1 MKKITTKY
9 NAILFC
15 ALVIFQSIKSILEY
29 KEEPATLLDAIFNH
43 DALMGSA
50 TLILLF
56 LFSSAMS
63 VWIIQSFW
71 ERFISPLFQIRALTL
86 NEAISILLILTILS
100 IWRCKEYVFL
110 KATNFDLHDRDLGFV
125 RFGWRDYDVN
135 TAPYPPTDTGTF
147 PTPLFSS
154 IRSLFRTRPADRIS
168 AGLVL
173 FFGK

>member
-56 LFSSAMS
+56 LFSSAVS

-71 ERFISPLFQIRALTL
+71 EKFISPLFQIRALTL
-86 NEAISILLILTILS
+86 NEAISILLILAILS
-100 IWRCKEYVFL
+100 I
-110 KATNFDLHDRDLGFV
+110 
-125 RFGWRDYDVN
+125 
-135 TAPYPPTDTGTF
+135 
-147 PTPLFSS
+147 
-154 IRSLFRTRPADRIS
+154 
-168 AGLVL
+168 
-173 FFGK
+173 